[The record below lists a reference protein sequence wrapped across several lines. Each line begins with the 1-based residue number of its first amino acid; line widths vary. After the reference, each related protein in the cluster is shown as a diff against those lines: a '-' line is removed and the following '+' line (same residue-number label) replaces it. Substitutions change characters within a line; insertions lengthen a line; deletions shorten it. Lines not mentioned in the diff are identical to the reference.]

1 MLPHSS
7 ITKARVM
14 REETGE
20 AGRDQIP
27 MGILSQGKELHCI
40 PYPLALVLCPI
51 SPDSLLLG
59 LLMRLNTHGGRR
71 GQGVYHFRRD
81 LRGEIKIMSKRM
93 KLSWPS
99 VGWTFWK

>member
-1 MLPHSS
+1 
-7 ITKARVM
+7 M

-59 LLMRLNTHGGRR
+59 LLMRLNTHGGGEDR
-71 GQGVYHFRRD
+71 VYII
-81 LRGEIKIMSKRM
+81 LEGTSEEK
-93 KLSWPS
+93 
-99 VGWTFWK
+99 